1 MGPKTALRAS
11 QDLGIS
17 SPEELELSIESGDF
31 EKLPRVGPK
40 NAQRILQQMRS
51 QRLQSG
57 RWMLGSAVPVGEQIA
72 EYLRAHCSGATADIA
87 GGVRRGCETVTEL
100 VLVATSDDPDDVLEA
115 FAAHP
120 DVATVKDRN
129 STSIDV
135 SLNGGLAVS
144 LTSTKPDI
152 AGSVLMKATGPE
164 SHWNAIQKLA
174 CEAEFDL
181 HSMET
186 TGLNSETAIYH
197 KLGVGPVPPE
207 LRESVEM
214 LPFAGASAFTDL
226 LQQSDIR
233 GDLHVHSDWSD
244 GRTSIDEMVDA
255 ATQRDL
261 EYVALTDHSVGRAVA
276 NGLSIERLAAH
287 NREIDRINREVS
299 GIIVLKGTEVD
310 IRADGSLDYDGD
322 VLSDLDIVIASIHSA
337 MGQESDVMT
346 NRLIS
351 AMRNPYVTAIGHLTT
366 RLLWDGLRS
375 RDPISFDTTA
385 ILEAAADTGTLLEN
399 NSSPKRLDLKDGH
412 IRSAREHGVK
422 FLLNTDSHRPTSLAD
437 VRYGVTTARRAGC
450 KRQDI
455 ANTLPQQRFLD
466 FLSFPKHERQGFLNA
481 VA

>member
-1 MGPKTALRAS
+1 
-11 QDLGIS
+11 
-17 SPEELELSIESGDF
+17 
-31 EKLPRVGPK
+31 
-40 NAQRILQQMRS
+40 
-51 QRLQSG
+51 
-57 RWMLGSAVPVGEQIA
+57 
-72 EYLRAHCSGATADIA
+72 
-87 GGVRRGCETVTEL
+87 
-100 VLVATSDDPDDVLEA
+100 
-115 FAAHP
+115 
-120 DVATVKDRN
+120 
-129 STSIDV
+129 
-135 SLNGGLAVS
+135 
-144 LTSTKPDI
+144 
-152 AGSVLMKATGPE
+152 
-164 SHWNAIQKLA
+164 
-174 CEAEFDL
+174 
-181 HSMET
+181 
-186 TGLNSETAIYH
+186 
-197 KLGVGPVPPE
+197 
-207 LRESVEM
+207 
-214 LPFAGASAFTDL
+214 
-226 LQQSDIR
+226 
-233 GDLHVHSDWSD
+233 
-244 GRTSIDEMVDA
+244 
-255 ATQRDL
+255 
-261 EYVALTDHSVGRAVA
+261 VA

-385 ILEAAADTGTLLEN
+385 ILEAAADTGTLLEI